1 MGNGQQSQKK
11 MTAESEEGG
20 VLESPVRRVS
30 QGEGCDQLSHALR
43 RWMATLLAAAM
54 VTVTAYLTVSLISWT
69 VRDNFPSFLK
79 KKIFIHLFS
88 GWLP

>member
-1 MGNGQQSQKK
+1 MEVLGKQMESLCTGDGRLGGP
-11 MTAESEEGG
+11 TAESEEGE

-54 VTVTAYLTVSLISWT
+54 VTVTAYLTVPLIS
-69 VRDNFPSFLK
+69 VDC
-79 KKIFIHLFS
+79 
-88 GWLP
+88 